1 MLREAL
7 LIDHRLSD
15 RWRLASVLEEIAGAL
30 LVRERPEDAVE
41 LFAAADAL
49 REQLTAPIPPA
60 EAADRDRGLDR
71 LHSRLN
77 SGVFASRWTDGSART
92 VDDAVDLAAQAI
104 DHLDQAANT
113 DAPPILTR
121 REAAVLQLLTQGQT
135 NREIGAA
142 LYISPSTAG
151 VHVSNVLRKL
161 GCRRRVDAAA
171 QAHKLG
177 ITSHG

>member
-1 MLREAL
+1 
-7 LIDHRLSD
+7 
-15 RWRLASVLEEIAGAL
+15 VLEEIAGAML
-30 LVRERPEDAVE
+30 AREHPEHAVE

-49 REQLTAPIPPA
+49 REQLKAPIPPA
-60 EAADRDRGLDR
+60 EAADREHPLDR
-71 LHSRLN
+71 LHTRLK
-77 SGVFASRWTDGSART
+77 SAAFASRWTDGRALT

-104 DHLDQAANT
+104 DRLGQPANR
-113 DAPPILTR
+113 DSPLILTR
-121 REAAVLQLLTQGQT
+121 RETAVLQLLSQGQT

-151 VHVSNVLRKL
+151 VHVSNIVRKL

-177 ITSHG
+177 LTSRG